1 LRQDLEKF
9 ENGDDVSVGIQ
20 GSIIT
25 AFLEY
30 SIYVERQISVGLTS
44 LKRTI
49 DDYDSL
55 AKREMILVKQEKA
68 LLHSTSQ
75 EA

>member
-1 LRQDLEKF
+1 LFNL
-9 ENGDDVSVGIQ
+9 G
-20 GSIIT
+20 
-25 AFLEY
+25 
-30 SIYVERQISVGLTS
+30 QISASLIA

-68 LLHSTSQ
+68 F
-75 EA
+75 A